1 MMKVHHEI
9 KYCLVMLLLCL
20 FSLGSSAQ
28 GQRVTIHLKNAS
40 LRQVFSSI
48 ERQTTYRFSYRNVV
62 VDDRSDIDVNATSA
76 SVSVV
81 LDAALRGRNLTYSIV
96 SSKSIVISDKGAE
109 TLQPSE
115 RREKQTVTGTVL
127 DLKGEP
133 VVGATIMEKGTSN
146 GTVTDLDGNFMLQNV
161 SPSATLAISF
171 LGYKTVDVSIVGKA
185 VVHVTMTEDVS
196 TLDEVV
202 AIGYG
207 TQKKVNLTGAV
218 ASVDAQ
224 KLASRPST
232 NVLSTLQGAVSGVTV
247 ISRPGSTSL
256 NIRGRGNLG
265 ASEPLYIVDG
275 VEVTSGFFNAMDP
288 NNIETVSF
296 LKDASSAAIYGA
308 KAAYGVVL
316 VTTKSGK
323 AGQLRISYNG
333 LVGSQSPTYL
343 PKTVNSVQYAEMY

>member
-1 MMKVHHEI
+1 M
-9 KYCLVMLLLCL
+9 VMLLLCL

-96 SSKSIVISDKGAE
+96 SSKSIVISDKGVE

-146 GTVTDLDGNFMLQNV
+146 GTVTDLDGILCCRTFRRVLHWQSRFWVIRLWMCRL
-161 SPSATLAISF
+161 SA
-171 LGYKTVDVSIVGKA
+171 
-185 VVHVTMTEDVS
+185 
-196 TLDEVV
+196 
-202 AIGYG
+202 
-207 TQKKVNLTGAV
+207 
-218 ASVDAQ
+218 
-224 KLASRPST
+224 KL
-232 NVLSTLQGAVSGVTV
+232 
-247 ISRPGSTSL
+247 
-256 NIRGRGNLG
+256 
-265 ASEPLYIVDG
+265 
-275 VEVTSGFFNAMDP
+275 
-288 NNIETVSF
+288 
-296 LKDASSAAIYGA
+296 
-308 KAAYGVVL
+308 
-316 VTTKSGK
+316 
-323 AGQLRISYNG
+323 
-333 LVGSQSPTYL
+333 
-343 PKTVNSVQYAEMY
+343 